1 MTFNTL
7 AKEIYQDNVD
17 AGWWGEEM
25 YSKLGY
31 ATKFALIHSETSE
44 AFEGYRKDKA
54 DDHLPH
60 RSAVEVELADQI
72 IRTLDLA
79 GSLELDLDGA
89 IAEKRVYN
97 KKRLDHKKEAREA
110 VGGKKF

>member
-1 MTFNTL
+1 MFNNL

-17 AGWWGEEM
+17 AGWWGVEM
-25 YSKLGY
+25 YTPIGY
-31 ATKFALIHSETSE
+31 GTKFALIHSETSE
-44 AFEGYRKDKA
+44 AFEGYRKDKM

-79 GSLELDLDGA
+79 GSLNLDLDGA
-89 IAEKRVYN
+89 IAEKRAYN
-97 KKRLDHKKEAREA
+97 KHRQDHKKEARQA